1 MPRPESLHPCVLVPH
16 YNHHRQVCPVIASLG
31 QAGLPV
37 IVIDD
42 GSTPDSFESLRDTVA
57 SLPWVSLHREPQNRG
72 KGAAVLRGLR
82 IAAGR
87 GYSHAVQIDADG
99 QHRVADITALLA
111 AAREQP
117 DALVSGLPIYD
128 ETVPRARLHGRKISL
143 FWTRVETWSMDIDDP
158 MCGFRVYP
166 IAPVVALTDR
176 TMPGPG
182 MEFDIEILV
191 RAHWAGIPLRF
202 VPTAVTYPPGGLSH
216 FRMGRDNVR
225 IAAMHTRLFLGMVR
239 RIPRFI
245 GRRLVGPRRP

>member
-1 MPRPESLHPCVLVPH
+1 MPPPESVRACVLVPH
-16 YNHHRQVCPVIASLG
+16 YNHHRQIRPVISSLG
-31 QAGLPV
+31 QVGLPV

-42 GSTPDSFESLRDTVA
+42 GSTPDSFASLRETVT
-57 SLPWVSLHREPQNRG
+57 SLPWVSLHREPHNRG
-72 KGAAVLRGLR
+72 KGAAVLCGLR
-82 IAAGR
+82 IAAGC

-99 QHRVADITALLA
+99 QHRVADIAALLA
-111 AAREQP
+111 AARERP

-143 FWTRVETWSMDIDDP
+143 FWTRLETWSMDIDDP

-166 IAPVVALTDR
+166 ISSVVALADQ

-191 RAHWAGIPLRF
+191 RAHWAGIPLQF
-202 VPTAVTYPPGGLSH
+202 VPTAVTYPAGGLSH

-225 IAAMHTRLFLGMVR
+225 IAAMHTRLFFGMVR
-239 RIPRFI
+239 RIPWFLR
-245 GRRLVGPRRP
+245 RRLVGPGSR